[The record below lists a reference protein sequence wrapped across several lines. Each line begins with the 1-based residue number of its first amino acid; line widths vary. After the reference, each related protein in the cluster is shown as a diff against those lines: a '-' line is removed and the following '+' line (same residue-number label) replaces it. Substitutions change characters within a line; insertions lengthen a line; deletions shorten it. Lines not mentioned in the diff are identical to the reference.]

1 MAALLELTLIER
13 YNALLEGQT
22 LVCDDVYR
30 SPPLSPI
37 SYAAH
42 HPPSP
47 RLGSMPIVLI
57 GGMLLVQVVGSG
69 NIVCDDNIEIFW
81 QLPNRPSH
89 QIGTC
94 WAL

>member
-1 MAALLELTLIER
+1 MVFAFHR
-13 YNALLEGQT
+13 YR
-22 LVCDDVYR
+22 R
-30 SPPLSPI
+30 SYVRPMS
-37 SYAAH
+37 SAV
-42 HPPSP
+42 P

-69 NIVCDDNIEIFW
+69 NIVCDDDIEILW
-81 QLPNRPSH
+81 QLPDRPSH